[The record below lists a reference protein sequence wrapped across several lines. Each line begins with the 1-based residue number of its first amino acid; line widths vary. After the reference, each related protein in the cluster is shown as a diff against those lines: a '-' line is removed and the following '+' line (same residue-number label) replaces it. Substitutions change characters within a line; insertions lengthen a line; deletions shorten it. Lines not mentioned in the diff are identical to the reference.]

1 MEIRLLT
8 MADYPPAYH
17 LWATTPGM
25 GLRELDDSPEGFGR
39 FLRRNPS
46 TCFAAAESGGL
57 VGTIL
62 CGHDGRRGYIYHT
75 AVRTDAREKGVGR
88 ALVTAA
94 LEALRNEGIH
104 KAGLVAFCQ
113 NQLGGDF
120 WKALGFTRREDLNY
134 YSKPL

>member
-25 GLRELDDSPEGFGR
+25 GLRELDDSREGFGR
-39 FLRRNPS
+39 FLRRNPA
-46 TCFAAAESGGL
+46 TCFAAVENGGL
-57 VGTIL
+57 IGTIL

-75 AVRTDAREKGVGR
+75 AVRNDAREKGVGR

-94 LEALRNEGIH
+94 LEALREEGIH
-104 KAGLVAFCQ
+104 KTGLVVFCR
-113 NQLGGDF
+113 NPPGNDF
-120 WKALGFTRREDLNY
+120 WQALGFVWREDLNY
-134 YSKPL
+134 YSKSL